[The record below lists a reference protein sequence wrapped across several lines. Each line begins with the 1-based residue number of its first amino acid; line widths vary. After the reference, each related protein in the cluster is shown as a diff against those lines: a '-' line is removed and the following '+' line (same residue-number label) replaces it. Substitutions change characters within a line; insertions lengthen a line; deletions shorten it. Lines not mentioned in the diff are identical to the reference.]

1 VFLEKRQDVIG
12 FGDLFITVSFP
23 QLRYELIR
31 CLYAYIIASLRYPAV
46 LEKIPIMLLNK
57 YQKAKIKIVEL
68 PLCGNDI
75 LNFDICILVFNFPMV
90 PAFIEI
96 SSR

>member
-1 VFLEKRQDVIG
+1 
-12 FGDLFITVSFP
+12 
-23 QLRYELIR
+23 
-31 CLYAYIIASLRYPAV
+31 
-46 LEKIPIMLLNK
+46 M
-57 YQKAKIKIVEL
+57 VEL

-90 PAFIEI
+90 LAFIEI